1 MENIEFHNATHSRVI
16 INMTRKLPLYYCSEC
31 AYEAT
36 VKQKVARHVQES
48 CTDQATLCEKTVI
61 ATTDDESD
69 DSSVTT
75 PGSTFKIPFDQ
86 MTQSTKEQ
94 IITEISPQIVEKF
107 SATCP
112 QPYVWRDQRVR
123 SMKCYIRENKLC
135 PFENDSTVE
144 DVFVTVARLNFCDM
158 TETENTFVWRIN
170 DTDIC
175 IMMDTY
181 MIKMLRIDDV
191 KERMMKSM
199 KDVVE
204 LLIKESIQPCDEF
217 PGKADIQDILAF
229 KQGSTWWHRMDH
241 KQVWERIKTYLP
253 SVTY

>member
-1 MENIEFHNATHSRVI
+1 MENIEFQYATHSRVI

-36 VKQKVARHVQES
+36 VKQKVARHVNS
-48 CTDQATLCEKTVI
+48 CDDQATLCEKTVI

-94 IITEISPQIVEKF
+94 IITKISPQIVDIF
-107 SATCP
+107 SGTCP
-112 QPYVWRDQRVR
+112 HPYVRWDTQRVR
-123 SMKCYIRENKLC
+123 YIRQYIDENKLC

-144 DVFVTVARLNFCDM
+144 DVILTMARLNFCDM
-158 TETENTFVWRIN
+158 APRENTFVWRIN

-175 IMMDTY
+175 IIMDMF
-181 MIKMLRIDDV
+181 MIKMLRLDDV
-191 KERMMKSM
+191 KERVMDALKY
-199 KDVVE
+199 VVE
-204 LLIKESIQPCDEF
+204 VLIKASILPCDEF

-253 SVTY
+253 SITY